1 MMELY
6 MVVEHFKGEDAVPVY
21 RRFRERGHM
30 APEGFDYVSSWVD
43 DKLARCYQVMETND
57 RTLLDEWMANWSD
70 LIDFEVHS
78 VAPPKKSSE
87 TPSKISCVPPKK
99 QPLAL
104 GAASTRFQVPQF
116 QGQKRRNIHV
126 PIC

>member
-1 MMELY
+1 
-6 MVVEHFKGEDAVPVY
+6 
-21 RRFRERGHM
+21 
-30 APEGFDYVSSWVD
+30 
-43 DKLARCYQVMETND
+43 METND

-70 LIDFEVHS
+70 LIDFEIHS

-116 QGQKRRNIHV
+116 QGQKREKHPMYLMLSGIGFRADC
-126 PIC
+126 PPTLSY